1 MTISEWLTSDS
12 QDYKTAL
19 QLYEVLPTCNR
30 HFLKAMQKADT
41 PQNLIKLKYQLEKHK
56 DLVVP
61 KVTTIKEIKPALI
74 INTEPKP
81 KPSFKP
87 RVLITDLPL
96 ELHAMYIEQKNNFAK
111 ACSLK
116 MQLNTLEQHEIE
128 HKALDIILKIESLFK
143 AINEA
148 WRIID
153 YYLDH
158 KEVIQVPKT
167 TLENLTP
174 IELLKK
180 QNSLRS
186 SITRQKTRKLKLQT
200 ELKNTSL
207 RTQKLKLE
215 SKIEKTTKK
224 LINLE
229 TSLSFVLKRL

>member
-1 MTISEWLTSDS
+1 MTIATWLTSEN

-19 QLYEVLPTCNR
+19 QLYEALPTCNR

-41 PQNLIKLKYQLEKHK
+41 PQNLIKLRYQLEKYK
-56 DLVVP
+56 SLEVP
-61 KVTTIKEIKPALI
+61 KATTTKGIKPVLI
-74 INTEPKP
+74 GNTEPKP
-81 KPSFKP
+81 NFKS

-96 ELHAMYIEQKNNFAK
+96 ELHATYIEQKNNFAK

-116 MQLNTLEQHEIE
+116 MQLNALEEHEIE
-128 HKALDIILKIESLFK
+128 HKALGVILEIESLFK

-148 WRIID
+148 WKIID
-153 YYLDH
+153 YYLEH

-167 TLENLTP
+167 TLENLTS
-174 IELLKK
+174 IELINK

-186 SITRQKTRKLKLQT
+186 SITRQKARKEKLLKELQ
-200 ELKNTSL
+200 NTSL

-215 SKIEKTTKK
+215 AKIEKATKK

-229 TSLSFVLKRL
+229 STLSFVLEKL

>member
-1 MTISEWLTSDS
+1 MTITTWLSSEN

-19 QLYEVLPTCNR
+19 QLYEALPTCNR

-41 PQNLIKLKYQLEKHK
+41 PQNLIKLRYQLEKNK
-56 DLVVP
+56 NSDLP
-61 KVTTIKEIKPALI
+61 KELPEKKKALTLSNNI
-74 INTEPKP
+74 EPKS
-81 KPSFKP
+81 KPNFKP

-96 ELHAMYIEQKNNFAK
+96 ELHATYIEQKNNFAK

-116 MQLNTLEQHEIE
+116 MQLNALEEHEIE
-128 HKALDIILKIESLFK
+128 HKALGVILEIESLFK

-148 WRIID
+148 WKILD
-153 YYLDH
+153 YYLEH

-167 TLENLTP
+167 AIENLTS
-174 IELLKK
+174 IELIKK

-186 SITRQKTRKLKLQT
+186 SITRQKARKEKLQT
-200 ELKNTSL
+200 ELQNTSL

-215 SKIEKTTKK
+215 AKIEKTSKK

-229 TSLSFVLKRL
+229 STLSFVLEKF

>member
-1 MTISEWLTSDS
+1 MTIDTWLSS
-12 QDYKTAL
+12 NNQDYKIAL
-19 QLYEVLPTCNR
+19 QLYEALPTCNR

-41 PQNLIKLKYQLEKHK
+41 PQNLIKLRYQLEKYK
-56 DLVVP
+56 KLEVP
-61 KVTTIKEIKPALI
+61 KATISKKNKPTLIRTTE
-74 INTEPKP
+74 P

-96 ELHAMYIEQKNNFAK
+96 ELHATYIEQKNNFAK

-116 MQLNTLEQHEIE
+116 MQLNALEEHEIE
-128 HKALDIILKIESLFK
+128 HKALGVILKIESLFK

-148 WRIID
+148 WKIID
-153 YYLDH
+153 YYLEH

-186 SITRQKTRKLKLQT
+186 SITRQKTRKEKLLA

-215 SKIEKTTKK
+215 TKIEKATKK

-229 TSLSFVLKRL
+229 STLSFVLEKI